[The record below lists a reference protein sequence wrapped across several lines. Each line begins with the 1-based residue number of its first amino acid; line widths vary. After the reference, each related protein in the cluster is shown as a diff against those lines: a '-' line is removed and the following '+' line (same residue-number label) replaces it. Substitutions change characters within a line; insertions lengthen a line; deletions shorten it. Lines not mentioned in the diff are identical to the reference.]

1 MSERPDPTPDDSE
14 PGPIRRPRIRHRM
27 RTPLEASQWRRRMAG
42 YALVG
47 VSFVLVVNAI
57 VGENGYLATIR
68 ARRQQA
74 ELTESIQRLRDEN
87 RRMEEEILRIRKDQ
101 DALEEAA
108 RKGLRM
114 SKPGETMIIIKEPAK
129 DPAKPPKDGSTR

>member
-1 MSERPDPTPDDSE
+1 
-14 PGPIRRPRIRHRM
+14 M

-74 ELTESIQRLRDEN
+74 ELTESIRRLRDEN
-87 RRMEEEILRIRKDQ
+87 QQMAEEILRIRQDQ

-114 SKPGETMIIIKEPAK
+114 SKPGETLIIIKDPAK
-129 DPAKPPKDGSTR
+129 DPAKAPKEGTTR